1 MSEPEDL
8 CFVVRNNEDQY
19 SLWPTGREVPAGWET
34 VGDRAPRSACL
45 DLIAQR
51 WTDMRPASLRAFMD
65 PGA

>member
-8 CFVVRNNEDQY
+8 CFVVRNHEDHY
-19 SLWPTGREVPAGWET
+19 SIRPAGREVPAGWDT

-45 DLIAQR
+45 DLIAR
-51 WTDMRPASLRAFMD
+51 TWTDMRPASLRAFMA